1 MAIRI
6 RYKPLFSI
14 ECLHAYFADRV
25 CRTLALSPT
34 ASGTRLC
41 ERYQL
46 RFRSAPGGGAV
57 YYEESA
63 SNLTRLRQDASP
75 LAFAL
80 TATDPLLDIYTEGAG
95 SENADP
101 SGTVRYFSNREEH
114 FDDVKGQRRRLL
126 HPPGQPL
133 AQPPLR
139 VEPSR
144 FTCRF
149 DRPARAVDLKVLDAD
164 GQPVW
169 RTETPDRDV
178 SDWPIDLRGR
188 PSGRYQ
194 LVVADRP
201 PVEFYLSDEPI
212 ARQWGV
218 IEIFL
223 KDIEQD
229 PTFTISF
236 ASRETVWRYYIFD
249 QGQAESIYGGYEVVG
264 TRKRS
269 ASTERSRGGDI
280 RFVKQPQPVTV
291 NGRPAFVFESS
302 QAVPLAEMPGDDD
315 YLFSFK
321 ANGGSERSGRPIA
334 LPFARPA
341 ATKPD
346 LAPGSARMISEI
358 FVYL

>member
-14 ECLHAYFADRV
+14 ECLHGYFADRV

-34 ASGTRLC
+34 ASGARVC
-41 ERYQL
+41 ERYHL
-46 RFRSAPGGGAV
+46 RFRSVSGGGAV

-63 SNLTRLRQDASP
+63 SNLARLRQEPCP

-80 TATDPLLDIYTEGAG
+80 TAIDPLFDIYTEGGG

-101 SGTVRYFSNREEH
+101 SGTVHYFSNREQH
-114 FDDVKGQRRRLL
+114 SGDVKGQRRRLL
-126 HPPGQPL
+126 HPPGQAL
-133 AQPPLR
+133 AQPPLT
-139 VEPSR
+139 VKTSR
-144 FTCRF
+144 FTWRF
-149 DRPARAVDLKVLDAD
+149 DQPVRSADLQVLDAD

-178 SDWPIDLRGR
+178 RDWPVDLRGR
-188 PSGRYQ
+188 PWGRYQ
-194 LVVADRP
+194 LVIAGRP
-201 PVEFYLSDEPI
+201 PMEFYLSDQPV

-223 KDIEQD
+223 KEIEQV
-229 PTFTISF
+229 PTFTVSF

-249 QGQAESIYGGYEVVG
+249 QEQAESMYASYEVVG
-264 TRKRS
+264 VRKRFAS
-269 ASTERSRGGDI
+269 AERSRGSDI

-302 QAVPLAEMPGDDD
+302 QAVPLAEIPGDDD

-341 ATKPD
+341 ATRPD
-346 LAPGSARMISEI
+346 STPGSAHMISEI